1 MKKRGRKHRIASLIV
16 VVFLIAGLVVL
27 WKPHLVP
34 KAIDAVKARISGTD
48 TIVGYHAKSLIVE
61 NRESGDI
68 FISKNETDAL
78 LPASLAKL
86 YVIDYATTLCE
97 RDEQVVADES
107 ALAMVKPNSSVADIE
122 VNASYSVEDIYAAML
137 VPSGNDAA
145 YVLADYLGGKLNPE
159 AGTAEQRVQVF
170 LTGLKSYLAEQGYA
184 NTVIND
190 PSGYDYD
197 STTTVLEL
205 EKVSSKLLTY
215 QWFRDIVSQYTYT
228 ATLADD
234 RSQVWMN
241 TNVFLDPQS
250 EFYNPNVV
258 GIKTGSLAD
267 DYNLVVLYQQH
278 GKEFLICSI
287 GSESNTSR
295 YDDVTYLLQTIDQST
310 SLE

>member
-1 MKKRGRKHRIASLIV
+1 M
-16 VVFLIAGLVVL
+16 
-27 WKPHLVP
+27 
-34 KAIDAVKARISGTD
+34 
-48 TIVGYHAKSLIVE
+48 
-61 NRESGDI
+61 
-68 FISKNETDAL
+68 
-78 LPASLAKL
+78 PASLAKL

-170 LTGLKSYLAEQGYA
+170 LAGLKSYLAEQGYA

-228 ATLADD
+228 VTLADG

-258 GIKTGSLAD
+258 GIKTGSFCIESL
-267 DYNLVVLYQQH
+267 
-278 GKEFLICSI
+278 SI
-287 GSESNTSR
+287 
-295 YDDVTYLLQTIDQST
+295 
-310 SLE
+310 